1 PELPKAARD
10 ARATLSDVRQYMA
23 ALRQTEESGGLNLP
37 VAVSRR
43 VDDLRRQ
50 SGLHVDLEETGAQR
64 DLEPYVE
71 RALIRIVGE
80 ALRNVAQH
88 ASARNA
94 KVVLRY
100 QEEQVVVTIEDD
112 GKGFASN
119 ELDTAEERG
128 HYGIVG
134 MRERAAG
141 VGGQLVVRSEG
152 VGEAG
157 DGHEA
162 LARAQELL
170 PDVILMD
177 IKMGDWDGVTATR
190 RVRNSVPS
198 SRVIVLTN
206 YDEDDLVFSSIRA
219 GASGYLLKEVTGSQL
234 ANAIRTVADGFSLIY
249 PSVAKRVL
257 DEFGRLRSGE
267 RPAGDDE
274 GYSDLT
280 ARERE
285 VLKLVASGRANKE
298 IAASRG
304 ISERTVKAHISN
316 IFSKLELTD
325 RTQAA

>member
-1 PELPKAARD
+1 MTETRRIRVLIADDHA
-10 ARATLSDVRQYMA
+10 LVR
-23 ALRQTEESGGLNLP
+23 
-37 VAVSRR
+37 
-43 VDDLRRQ
+43 
-50 SGLHVDLEETGAQR
+50 SGLR
-64 DLEPYVE
+64 S
-71 RALIRIVGE
+71 I
-80 ALRNVAQH
+80 
-88 ASARNA
+88 
-94 KVVLRY
+94 
-100 QEEQVVVTIEDD
+100 
-112 GKGFASN
+112 
-119 ELDTAEERG
+119 LDTEPE
-128 HYGIVG
+128 IEV
-134 MRERAAG
+134 
-141 VGGQLVVRSEG
+141 

-162 LARAQELL
+162 LAVAQELL

-206 YDEDDLVFSSIRA
+206 EDELVFSSIRA

-234 ANAIRTVADGFSLIY
+234 TNAIRTVADGFSLIY

-257 DEFGRLRSGE
+257 DEFGRLRGGD

-298 IAASRG
+298 IAASLG
-304 ISERTVKAHISN
+304 ISERTVKTHISN

-325 RTQAA
+325 RTQAALYVHNRGLLQKDPIR